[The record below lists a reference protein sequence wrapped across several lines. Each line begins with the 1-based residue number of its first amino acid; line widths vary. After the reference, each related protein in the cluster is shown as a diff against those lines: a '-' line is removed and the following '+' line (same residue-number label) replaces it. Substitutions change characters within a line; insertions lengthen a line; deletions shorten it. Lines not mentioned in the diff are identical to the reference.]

1 MNTTS
6 ARWLKIAFV
15 GLLLIVVGGFAAW
28 QFALHTLKAQIE
40 AALGERGEVRE
51 LRVGAGGV
59 EIVGLRIRAPQA
71 EGKEVPWPTAD
82 ELRAERILVVP
93 AFGESSPS
101 HIVVRR
107 LSVEGANL
115 SILRGKNGG
124 VKLLPSLLKTT
135 ASDEKTDT
143 SGKKTTVPPLS
154 IERIEI
160 ADSTLDFFDASIRQP
175 PLELRLEKLAAT
187 LSPLNLPDLDGNS
200 ELHLSAILKGI
211 RQDGKLSID
220 GTLALASRDSQLA
233 VRLREVDLL
242 ALQPYLIKSAD
253 TGVRRGTLDLGLDAV
268 VKNQHLHA
276 PGTIT
281 LHGLELAPGKDGR
294 FMGVPRDIAIA
305 LLKDKEQRI
314 SMRFEL
320 DGKLDDPNF
329 SLNENLARRIGSS
342 FAEALGVSIA
352 GLAQGVG
359 KAGSSVA
366 KSLGDSFGKLLR
378 N

>member
-1 MNTTS
+1 MSTTS
-6 ARWLKIAFV
+6 ARWQRIAAV
-15 GLLLIVVGGFAAW
+15 GLLLAVIGGFAAW

-51 LRVGAGGV
+51 LRVGASGV
-59 EIVGLRIRAPQA
+59 EIIGLRVRAA
-71 EGKEVPWPTAD
+71 ESKGKDAPWPTAD
-82 ELRAERILVVP
+82 ELRAERVLVVP

-101 HIVVRR
+101 HVVVRR
-107 LSVEGANL
+107 LSIEGANL
-115 SILRGKNGG
+115 TLLRTSKGG
-124 VKLLPSLLKTT
+124 VQLLPSLLKRTG
-135 ASDEKTDT
+135 ADDGNDGSARAHAGP
-143 SGKKTTVPPLS
+143 SVS

-253 TGVRRGTLDLGLDAV
+253 TGVRRGTLDLDLDAV

-281 LHGLELAPGKDGR
+281 LRGLELAPGKDGR
-294 FMGVPRDIAIA
+294 FMGVPRDVAIA

-329 SLNENLARRIGSS
+329 SLNENLARRVGAA
-342 FAEALGVSIA
+342 FAETLGVSIA

-366 KSLGDSFGKLLR
+366 KSIGDSFGKLLR
-378 N
+378 